1 MESKRDNLILIGMPG
16 CGKST
21 VGVVLAKV
29 LGFQFMDSDLLIQE
43 QESRLLKDII
53 AEDGLERFLEIE
65 DRVNAQIDCEHT
77 IIATGGSVIYGLK
90 AMQHLRQIGTVIYL
104 KLSCEAISERL
115 GDLNERGVVLKQG
128 QDLYSLYE
136 ERCPLYEKY
145 AHITINAEEKSIRE
159 MTERI
164 ICELTRGIE

>member
-65 DRVNAQIDCEHT
+65 DCVNAQIDCEHT

-115 GDLNERGVVLKQG
+115 GDLNERGVALKQG

-145 AHITINAEEKSIRE
+145 AHITIDAEEKSIRE
-159 MTERI
+159 MTELI

>member
-1 MESKRDNLILIGMPG
+1 M
-16 CGKST
+16 
-21 VGVVLAKV
+21 V
-29 LGFQFMDSDLLIQE
+29 E

-65 DRVNAQIDCEHT
+65 DCVNAQIDCEHT

-115 GDLNERGVVLKQG
+115 GDLNERGVALKQG

-145 AHITINAEEKSIRE
+145 AHITIDAEEKSIRE
-159 MTERI
+159 MTELI